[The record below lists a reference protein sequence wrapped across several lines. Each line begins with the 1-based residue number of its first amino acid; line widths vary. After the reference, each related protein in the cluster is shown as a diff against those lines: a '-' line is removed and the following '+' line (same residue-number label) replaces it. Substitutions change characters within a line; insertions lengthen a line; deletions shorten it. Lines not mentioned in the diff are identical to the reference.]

1 MACGPVRSRRLD
13 LGHVARLAGSRH
25 VGAVHGAACSRQP
38 QFSFWLPTASN
49 DDLRDKRD
57 KSFVGVLGAAWARDS
72 GGQGLF
78 LMAETSV
85 DGLDVL
91 AQVRHV
97 LA

>member
-1 MACGPVRSRRLD
+1 M
-13 LGHVARLAGSRH
+13 
-25 VGAVHGAACSRQP
+25 
-38 QFSFWLPTASN
+38 
-49 DDLRDKRD
+49 
-57 KSFVGVLGAAWARDS
+57 GAAWARAG